1 MGKKIEN
8 YVLDAIVGEGE
19 FGKVYKAVN
28 EKTGQVVAIKIIKV
42 EKFKLSPKLE

>member
-8 YVLDAIVGEGE
+8 YVLDNIIGEGE

-28 EKTGQVVAIKIIKV
+28 
-42 EKFKLSPKLE
+42 

>member
-8 YVLDAIVGEGE
+8 YVLDNIIGEGE

-28 EKTGQVVAIKIIKV
+28 EKTSQTVAIKIIKI
-42 EKFKLSPKLE
+42 EKFKMSPKL